1 MDGGK
6 FQGWGLVFHESKR
19 ARCGERRG
27 REAGPKE
34 VCQGSQV
41 VAIHCLTQIGE
52 RSFKTNRLETPP
64 SVETWNL

>member
-19 ARCGERRG
+19 ARCGERCG

-41 VAIHCLTQIGE
+41 GDTL
-52 RSFKTNRLETPP
+52 FDTNWGAEF
-64 SVETWNL
+64 